1 MNTIKLVFATHNKNK
16 FKEIQALVPD
26 HIELLSLQ
34 EIGCDEDIEE
44 TGDTIDANAIIKAE
58 YVRTRYGYDCFADDT
73 GLEVESLAG
82 APGVYSARYAGEKK
96 DDAANRKKLLN
107 QLEERDDR
115 TARFKT
121 VIALSLKDNENL
133 FTGICEGSITKE
145 ERGENGFGYD
155 PIFQPKGF
163 DKTFAEMNLE
173 EKSGISHRAKAF
185 KELIDYLSI

>member
-1 MNTIKLVFATHNKNK
+1 MDTIKLVFATHNKNK

-58 YVRTRYGYDCFADDT
+58 YVRSRYGYDCFADDT

-82 APGVYSARYAGEKK
+82 APGVYSARYAGEIK
-96 DDAANRKKLLN
+96 DDSANRRKLLN

-121 VIALSLKDNENL
+121 VIALNLKENENL
-133 FTGICEGSITKE
+133 FTGICEGSITRE
-145 ERGENGFGYD
+145 ERGEYGFGYD

>member
-1 MNTIKLVFATHNKNK
+1 MKLVFATHNKNK
-16 FKEIQALVPD
+16 FREIQALVPD
-26 HIELLSLQ
+26 HIKLLSLQ
-34 EIGCDEDIEE
+34 EIGCNEDIEE

-82 APGVYSARYAGEKK
+82 APGVYSARYAGEIK
-96 DDAANRKKLLN
+96 DDSANRRKLLN

-115 TARFKT
+115 TARLKT
-121 VIALSLKDNENL
+121 VIALNLKENENL
-133 FTGICEGSITKE
+133 FTGICEGSITRE

-173 EKSGISHRAKAF
+173 EKSEISHRAKAF

>member
-1 MNTIKLVFATHNKNK
+1 MNTIKLVFATHNENK

-34 EIGCDEDIEE
+34 DIGCDEDIEE

-58 YVRTRYGYDCFADDT
+58 YVRSRYGYDCFADDT

-82 APGVYSARYAGEKK
+82 APGVYSARYAGDIK
-96 DDAANRKKLLN
+96 DDAANRAKLLN

-115 TARFKT
+115 NARFKT
-121 VIALSLKDNENL
+121 VIALSLKENENL

-145 ERGENGFGYD
+145 ERGQNGFGYD
-155 PIFQPKGF
+155 PVFQPKGF
-163 DKTFAEMNLE
+163 DKTFAEMDLQ
-173 EKSGISHRAKAF
+173 EKSKISHRAKAF
-185 KELIDYLSI
+185 KELIDYLST

>member
-58 YVRTRYGYDCFADDT
+58 YVRSRYGYDCFADDT

-133 FTGICEGSITKE
+133 FTGICEGSITRE

-155 PIFQPKGF
+155 PIFQPKGL

-173 EKSGISHRAKAF
+173 EKSGISHRAKAV

>member
-58 YVRTRYGYDCFADDT
+58 YVRSRYGYDCFADDT

>member
-1 MNTIKLVFATHNKNK
+1 MNSIKLVFATHNKNK
-16 FKEIQALVPD
+16 FREIQALVPD
-26 HIELLSLQ
+26 HIKLLSLQ
-34 EIGCDEDIEE
+34 EIGCNEDIEE

-82 APGVYSARYAGEKK
+82 APGVYSARYAGEIK
-96 DDAANRKKLLN
+96 DDSANRRKLLN

-121 VIALSLKDNENL
+121 VIALNLKENENL
-133 FTGICEGSITKE
+133 FTGICEGSITRE

-173 EKSGISHRAKAF
+173 EKSEISHRAKAF